1 MAGKLTKAGDSKL
14 ARRGEQAAG
23 DVPPS
28 AGHVPSPRGGDG
40 GWHYRSFR
48 LAERDMQRLKEITER
63 LEGETGQRVKEVQV
77 VRGLLLLG
85 SKTASRKL
93 LTTIR
98 DALWDVG

>member
-14 ARRGEQAAG
+14 VRRGQKAAG
-23 DVPPS
+23 DAAPS
-28 AGHVPSPRGGDG
+28 VGGVSSRGDSDG

-48 LAERDMQRLKEITER
+48 LADRDMQRLKEIAER

-93 LTTIR
+93 LATIR
-98 DALWDVG
+98 DALWDMG